1 MHIIHVRNELLSAL
15 STVVGVVER
24 RQTLPILSNVFLE
37 ARESEL
43 VVRATDLEIEMEV
56 STPVQNLKPGK
67 LTAPARKLHDIL
79 RGLPEGAEISFESSD
94 ESRMTV
100 RSGKS
105 RFALATLSADE
116 FPSLGG
122 VQAETQL
129 TLTHKQL
136 RDLINRVSF
145 AMAQQDV
152 RYYLNGMLLHV
163 GPDWVRAVAT
173 DGHRLAL
180 SELPMQTGIKEEM
193 QLILPRKAVLELARL
208 LDGGDAP
215 VTLGIGG
222 GQIQVQLTN
231 LRITSKLIDGRF
243 PDYERVVPESQDR
256 RVEGVRASVRS
267 ALSRAAIL
275 SNEKFRGVRL
285 QLEGD
290 TLRIQTQNPEREEA
304 EEEVEVQLEGEPME
318 IGFNVTYLL
327 DALDAMTTDN
337 FVMELRG
344 PDASG
349 LLFETGETTHSKYV
363 VMPMRL

>member
-24 RQTLPILSNVFLE
+24 RQTLPILSNVLLE
-37 ARESEL
+37 ARDAEL

-56 STPVQNLKPGK
+56 SIPVQSQKVGK

-100 RSGKS
+100 KSGKS

-129 TLTHKQL
+129 TLSHKQL

-163 GPDWVRAVAT
+163 GPNFVRAVAT

-180 SELPMQTGIKEEM
+180 SELVMETGIAEEM

-256 RVEGVRASVRS
+256 RVEGGRVSVRS

-285 QLEGD
+285 QLEGS

-304 EEEVEVQLEGEPME
+304 EEEVEVALEGEPME

-337 FVMELRG
+337 FIMELRG

>member
-24 RQTLPILSNVFLE
+24 RQTLPILSNVLLE
-37 ARESEL
+37 VRDGEL
-43 VVRATDLEIEMEV
+43 IVRATDLEIEMEV
-56 STPVQNLKPGK
+56 STPVQSLKTGK

-79 RGLPEGAEISFESSD
+79 RGLPEGAEISFEAAD

-163 GPDWVRAVAT
+163 GPNWVRAVAT

-180 SELPMQTGIKEEM
+180 SELLMETGIAEEM

-256 RVEGVRASVRS
+256 RVEGGRLSVRS

-285 QLEGD
+285 QLEGS

>member
-1 MHIIHVRNELLSAL
+1 MHIVHVRNELLGAL
-15 STVVGVVER
+15 STVIGVVER

-37 ARESEL
+37 ARADEL
-43 VVRATDLEIEMEV
+43 VVRATDLEIEMELSV
-56 STPVQNLKPGK
+56 PVQAIKPGR

-94 ESRMTV
+94 ESRMSV
-100 RSGKS
+100 KSGKS

-122 VQAETQL
+122 MQAENQL
-129 TLTHKQL
+129 TLSHKDL
-136 RDLINRVSF
+136 RDLIQRVSF

-163 GPDWVRAVAT
+163 GPQWVRAVAT

-180 SELPMQTGIKEEM
+180 SELLMETGIKEEM

-222 GQIQVQLTN
+222 GQIQVQLAN

-243 PDYERVVPESQDR
+243 PDYERVVPEAQDR
-256 RVEGVRASVRS
+256 RLEGNRLAVRS

-285 QLEGD
+285 QLEGS
-290 TLRIQTQNPEREEA
+290 TLHIQTQNPEREEA
-304 EEEVEVQLEGEPME
+304 EEEVEVAFEGEPME

-327 DALDAMTTDN
+327 DALDAMGTEH

-344 PDASG
+344 SDASG
-349 LLFETGETTHSKYV
+349 LLFETGEARSKYV